1 MVSGVP
7 SSRSQTGS
15 IFLPAP
21 FSDSYYTCYYIPPL
35 GSANLLFGFSI
46 LAPDSVASQE
56 GEEQAV
62 IEGVRYKRDIRTR
75 KDRLTRH
82 SASQK
87 YISLE
92 TRGSSSA
99 LSVLSLRSTGKVPRE
114 DVRSRSALSCGL

>member
-92 TRGSSSA
+92 TRG
-99 LSVLSLRSTGKVPRE
+99 LILCPLRSLSPFYRK
-114 DVRSRSALSCGL
+114 SA